1 MERVREI
8 IADILGIQPSEVAL
22 SDTLEEIGL
31 GELIEKLEVGYLME
45 ESFNL
50 RPFPDEEIEGWI
62 TVKDVS
68 DSVERRIDGL
78 QE

>member
-8 IADILGIQPSEVAL
+8 IADILGVQPSSVAL
-22 SDTLEEIGL
+22 TDTLEEIGL
-31 GELIEKLEVGYLME
+31 DDLLDKLELAYLME

-50 RPFPDEEIEGWI
+50 RPFPDEEIEGWV

-78 QE
+78 RD